1 MGWQVHDFACELSD
15 HVRCP
20 IESSRLHSGSP
31 MRFLFLL
38 FIIIP
43 IIEITVL
50 IQVGQAI
57 GTWYT
62 VGLVLLSAFIGVNM
76 LRHQGLSTLMRAQ
89 QRLDRGEVPGQEMA
103 EGIFLAVGGALLVTP
118 GFVTDVIGFSCL
130 IPGVRRALIRPLM
143 RRFIVVAA
151 SHRHRAEDLHVYTA
165 DPTDYR
171 HVEEHNAIE
180 DKVTHRE
187 R

>member
-1 MGWQVHDFACELSD
+1 
-15 HVRCP
+15 
-20 IESSRLHSGSP
+20 

-57 GTWYT
+57 GAWYT

-76 LRHQGLSTLMRAQ
+76 LRHQGLSTLMRAR
-89 QRLDRGEVPGQEMA
+89 QRMDQGEMPGQEMV
-103 EGIFLAVGGALLVTP
+103 EGIVLAVGGALLVTP

-130 IPGVRRALIRPLM
+130 VPAVRQRLVKSLLSRATVITRTQSGQTQFHEEYHSTQGPRDIPPREGDVIDGEYTRR
-143 RRFIVVAA
+143 
-151 SHRHRAEDLHVYTA
+151 D
-165 DPTDYR
+165 
-171 HVEEHNAIE
+171 
-180 DKVTHRE
+180 
-187 R
+187 

>member
-1 MGWQVHDFACELSD
+1 
-15 HVRCP
+15 
-20 IESSRLHSGSP
+20 

-57 GTWYT
+57 GAWYT

-76 LRHQGLSTLMRAQ
+76 LRHQGLSTLARAQ
-89 QRLDRGEVPGQEMA
+89 QRMNQGEVPGQEMV
-103 EGIFLAVGGALLVTP
+103 EGIVLAVGGALLVTP

-130 IPGVRRALIRPLM
+130 IPGIRKGLVKALLS
-143 RRFIVVAA
+143 RFTLVAA
-151 SHRHRAEDLHVYTA
+151 SHTTQTRFREEFHSDRPQGQVPPRDGDVIDGEYTRR
-165 DPTDYR
+165 D
-171 HVEEHNAIE
+171 
-180 DKVTHRE
+180 
-187 R
+187 

>member
-1 MGWQVHDFACELSD
+1 
-15 HVRCP
+15 
-20 IESSRLHSGSP
+20 
-31 MRFLFLL
+31 MRVLFLL

-57 GTWYT
+57 GAWYT

-76 LRHQGLSTLMRAQ
+76 LRHQGLSTLARAQ
-89 QRLDRGEVPGQEMA
+89 QRMDQGEVPGQEMA
-103 EGIFLAVGGALLVTP
+103 EGILLAVGGALLVTP

-130 IPGVRRALIRPLM
+130 IPAARCALIKPLIG
-143 RRFIVVAA
+143 RFTVVAA
-151 SHRHRAEDLHVYTA
+151 THRNQTEEMHVYTA
-165 DPTDYR
+165 DPDDYR
-171 HVEEHNAIE
+171 TVEERDPIE
-180 DKVTHRE
+180 GEITHRD